1 MYSDTKK
8 LNPKATEALDHCELP
23 SSIKDAEVLV
33 KADTELKDAFSS
45 KMAETLLSVDEVLES
60 LKCQEVDSSV
70 DMALDIKEPIKLM
83 SSLKLI
89 SQDLKEMQKRLI
101 NFWQVHKAGL
111 NHMTHACQFSGKAEK
126 VGQFLIMIDIYL
138 HV

>member
-23 SSIKDAEVLV
+23 SSVRDAELLV
-33 KADTELKDAFSS
+33 KADTEVKDAFSR
-45 KMAETLLSVDEVLES
+45 KMADALLSIDEFFKS
-60 LKCQEVDSSV
+60 LKCQEDDSSV
-70 DMALDIKEPIKLM
+70 DIALDTKEPIKLM
-83 SSLKLI
+83 TSLKLI
-89 SQDLKEMQKRLI
+89 SQDLKEMQKRLV

-111 NHMTHACQFSGKAEK
+111 DHMTQTCHFSERAER
-126 VGQFLIMIDIYL
+126 VGQIFNCNRYL